1 VFLRYLGDTWR
12 NIKFSLISDV
22 NFYYIIN
29 NLIISENVGGSSPSV
44 DYQVVTRLWKSSP
57 DAARDTLK

>member
-1 VFLRYLGDTWR
+1 VFLRYLGYTWR
-12 NIKFSLISDV
+12 NVKFSLISDV

-29 NLIISENVGGSSPSV
+29 NLIISEKVDGSSPSV

-57 DAARDTLK
+57 DAARDTLE